1 MKTFSATLLVAA
13 IALSLGA
20 CATTTD
26 KSGTR
31 TMGQTIDD
39 ATITGSVKSM
49 LLADSRT
56 QGFDINVDTARG
68 VVTLN
73 GGADSQAA
81 KNAAGELASNA
92 TGVVRVDNRLVVA
105 ADGSYRRQQA
115 NTETASGRVRDAA
128 DDTGDTID
136 DAWITSK
143 VKSQFLADQ
152 YIKGLNIT
160 VETNNNVV
168 TLAGHAQSSQN
179 RQRAIDIARG
189 TKGVRS
195 VQAAGLHV
203 SR

>member
-1 MKTFSATLLVAA
+1 MNTFSATMLAAA

-20 CATTTD
+20 CTTTTD

-31 TMGQTIDD
+31 TMAQTIDD
-39 ATITGSVKSM
+39 ATITGSVKSA

-81 KNAAGELASNA
+81 KNAAGQLAANA
-92 TGVVRVDNRLVVA
+92 AGVVRVDNRLVVA
-105 ADGSYRRQQA
+105 ADGTYRRQAA
-115 NTETASGRVRDAA
+115 NTETASGRVRDALS
-128 DDTGDTID
+128 DTGETID

-143 VKSQFLADQ
+143 VKSQFLADAN
-152 YIKGLNIT
+152 IKGLNIT

-168 TLAGHAQSSQN
+168 TLSGIAQTSQN
-179 RQRAIDIARG
+179 RQRAIDIARA
-189 TKGVRS
+189 TQGVRD
-195 VQAAGLHV
+195 VMAARLQV
-203 SR
+203 AR

>member
-1 MKTFSATLLVAA
+1 MKTFSATLLAAA

-31 TMGQTIDD
+31 TMAQTIDD
-39 ATITGSVKSM
+39 STITGSVKSM

-81 KNAAGELASNA
+81 KNAAGELARSA
-92 TGVVRVDNRLVVA
+92 AGVVRVDNRLVVA
-105 ADGSYRRQQA
+105 TDGTYRRQEA
-115 NTETASGRVRDAA
+115 NTETASGRVRDALS
-128 DDTGDTID
+128 DTGETIN

-143 VKSQFLADQ
+143 VKSQFVADQ
-152 YIKGLNIT
+152 DIKGLNIT
-160 VETNNNVV
+160 VETNDNVV
-168 TLAGHAQSSQN
+168 TLSGVAQNSTN
-179 RQRAIDIARG
+179 RQRAIDIARA
-189 TKGVRS
+189 TQGVRS
-195 VQAAGLHV
+195 VQAGNLRV
-203 SR
+203 TP

>member
-1 MKTFSATLLVAA
+1 MKTFSATLLAAA

-31 TMGQTIDD
+31 TMAQTIDD
-39 ATITGSVKSM
+39 STITGSVKSM

-81 KNAAGELASNA
+81 KTAAGQLAANAA
-92 TGVVRVDNRLVVA
+92 GVVRVDNRLIVA
-105 ADGSYRRQQA
+105 TDGTYRRQEA
-115 NTETASGRVRDAA
+115 NTETASGRVRDAL
-128 DDTGDTID
+128 DDTGDTVD

-152 YIKGLNIT
+152 DIKGLNIT
-160 VETNNNVV
+160 VETNDNVV
-168 TLAGHAQSSQN
+168 TLSGIAQSNQN
-179 RQRAIDIARG
+179 RQRAIELARA

-195 VQAAGLHV
+195 VNATRLQV

>member
-1 MKTFSATLLVAA
+1 MNTFSATMLAAA

-20 CATTTD
+20 CTTTTD

-31 TMGQTIDD
+31 TMAQTIDD
-39 ATITGSVKSM
+39 ATITGSVKTK

-56 QGFDINVDTARG
+56 KAFDINVDTARG

-81 KNAAGELASNA
+81 KRAAGQLAASA

-105 ADGSYRRQQA
+105 PEGSERRQQA
-115 NTETASGRVRDAA
+115 NTETASGRVRDAL
-128 DDTGDTID
+128 DDTGDTVD

-152 YIKGLNIT
+152 DIKGLDIS
-160 VETNNNVV
+160 VETRDNVV
-168 TLAGHAQSSQN
+168 TLSGIAHSKHN
-179 RQRAIDIARG
+179 RQRAIEIARA

-195 VQAAGLHV
+195 VQATRLRVGH
-203 SR
+203 

>member
-1 MKTFSATLLVAA
+1 MNTISATLLAAA

-20 CATTTD
+20 CTTTTD

-31 TMGQTIDD
+31 TMAQTIDD
-39 ATITGSVKSM
+39 ATITGSVKTA

-81 KNAAGELASNA
+81 KTAAGQLAANAA
-92 TGVVRVDNRLVVA
+92 GVVRVDNRLVVA
-105 ADGSYRRQQA
+105 PDGTYRRQEA
-115 NTETASGRVRDAA
+115 NTETASGRVRDALS
-128 DDTGDTID
+128 DTGETID

-143 VKSQFLADQ
+143 VKSQFLADPDV
-152 YIKGLNIT
+152 KGLNIT

-168 TLAGHAQSSQN
+168 TLSGIAQSNHN
-179 RQRAIDIARG
+179 RQRAIEIARA
-189 TKGVRS
+189 TRGVTS
-195 VQAAGLHV
+195 VNATRLQV

>member
-1 MKTFSATLLVAA
+1 MKTFSATLLAAA

-31 TMGQTIDD
+31 TMAQTIDD
-39 ATITGSVKSM
+39 STITGSVKSM

-81 KNAAGELASNA
+81 KNAAGELARNA
-92 TGVVRVDNRLVVA
+92 AGVVRVDNRLVVA
-105 ADGSYRRQQA
+105 TDGTYRRQDA
-115 NTETASGRVRDAA
+115 NTETASGRVRDALS
-128 DDTGDTID
+128 DTGETIN

-152 YIKGLNIT
+152 DIKGLNIT
-160 VETNNNVV
+160 VETNDNVV
-168 TLAGHAQSSQN
+168 TLGGVAQSSSN
-179 RQRAIDIARG
+179 RQRAIDIARA
-189 TKGVRS
+189 TQGVRS
-195 VQAAGLHV
+195 VQAGNLRV
-203 SR
+203 TP